1 MKIKLLSLCLSALLC
16 NMLPAVS
23 YATSE
28 NLLPDTIP
36 SVVSNDVVPKDIV
49 PKDIAPNAVAPD
61 LSQSALQ
68 TLQWQPINTH
78 ATQTV
83 VLNSTSQKLNNG
95 DIHGAVAAFT
105 LPANQGS
112 LEITL
117 NSMIKDKQ
125 VYAPNV
131 LVLDEQLR
139 PAAFYPSH
147 YFRYQQPGI
156 MSTDRI
162 EGVLKLTPALGQQK
176 IYLLVYTTDADLQA
190 STKMVNPAKAYAQGV
205 GNAVPN
211 IPDPIARHTE
221 TGTLTLKV
229 KSERDA
235 GNVLIGQIFS
245 TPAQSS
251 ATVQQP
257 VTVGSTIDSR
267 PAASILPTKTTPK
280 TPPQPTTV
288 AKKPVLNDTEQ
299 YFNDAIKKAIRNG
312 DIDKALKLLDE
323 AEHLGSPTARETF
336 IKMIKNKG

>member
-1 MKIKLLSLCLSALLC
+1 MKTKLLSLCLSALIC

-28 NLLPDTIP
+28 SAVLDTAS
-36 SVVSNDVVPKDIV
+36 SVAPNI
-49 PKDIAPNAVAPD
+49 IAPN

-68 TLQWQPINTH
+68 ALQWQPVNTH
-78 ATQTV
+78 ATQTID
-83 VLNSTSQKLNNG
+83 LNGTSQKLNSG
-95 DIHGAVAAFT
+95 DIRGAIAAFA

-117 NSMIKDKQ
+117 NSLIKDKQ

-156 MSTDRI
+156 MSIDRL

-176 IYLLVYTTDADLQA
+176 IYLLIYTTHTDLQT
-190 STKMVNPAKAYAQGV
+190 STEMVDPAKAYAQGI

-221 TGTLTLKV
+221 AGTLTLKV

-235 GNVLIGQIFS
+235 GNILIGQVFS
-245 TPAQSS
+245 TPS
-251 ATVQQP
+251 QQP
-257 VTVGSTIDSR
+257 VTVGSTQATSTSPI
-267 PAASILPTKTTPK
+267 KTAPVAI
-280 TPPQPTTV
+280 PQSTLSTE
-288 AKKPVLNDTEQ
+288 KPVLNDTEK
-299 YFNDAIKKAIRNG
+299 YFNDAIKKAINNG
-312 DIDKALKLLDE
+312 DIDKALKLLNE
-323 AEHLGSPTARETF
+323 AERLGSPTARKTF
-336 IKMIKNKG
+336 IKMIKNKE